1 MRRGGGWM
9 RTVTVASA
17 AVLAAGALFC
27 FSVGGNQAES
37 WVSRSEEAAAAER
50 PDALQAFSEERARVR
65 QMESAVLSTMAAD
78 EEADA
83 ATRAR
88 ARSELLTLTSHMET
102 ETTVEGVL
110 RMRGFEDAVVT
121 VSTNSV
127 NVVVRADAL
136 SQAESAAILELVM
149 RETGQSGANVKI
161 MTVPQ

>member
-37 WVSRSEEAAAAER
+37 WVSRSEEAAAER